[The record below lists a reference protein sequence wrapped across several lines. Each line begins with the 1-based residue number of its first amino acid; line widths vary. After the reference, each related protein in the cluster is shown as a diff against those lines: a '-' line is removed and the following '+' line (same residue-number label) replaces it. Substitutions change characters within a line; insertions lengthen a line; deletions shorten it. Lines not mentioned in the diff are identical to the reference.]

1 MSRTA
6 HYATVSE
13 AITALRKQGFT
24 RDFNLEE
31 NCIVCHPD
39 RFGHDEFEIVDVYYY
54 EGNTDPADEAT
65 VYAIESKSGIK
76 GILVT
81 GSGMDT
87 NSVTREI
94 LEKLKVKR

>member
-1 MSRTA
+1 MSRSA

-39 RFGHDEFEIVDVYYY
+39 RFSHDEFEIVDVYYY

-94 LEKLKVKR
+94 LQKLKVKR

>member
-1 MSRTA
+1 MPRSA

-24 RDFNLEE
+24 RDFNLQE

-39 RFGHDEFEIVDVYYY
+39 RFTHDEFEIVDVYYY

-65 VYAIESKSGIK
+65 VYAIQSKSGVK

-87 NSVTREI
+87 NNVTREI
-94 LEKLKVKR
+94 LEKLKIRR